1 MKAALIK
8 IYFKGGVLVPFYL
21 SCVISFFFFLI
32 IANNYN
38 FNMSAVWSD
47 SALYEILKITFFS
60 GLTGL
65 CSITVFLNSY
75 RKIAKIFWYSF
86 LSFVLLPYSF
96 IAFVF
101 IVQVDWQIPPM
112 AALYSVTFF
121 FHVIGPIISFQSFRA
136 TVLLNPN
143 DKEIMNE
150 ENDGYTM
157 LNIDKNVKDPI
168 SIGCDAS
175 EPK

>member
-21 SCVISFFFFLI
+21 SCVISFFFFWI
-32 IANNYN
+32 IADSSNYN
-38 FNMSAVWSD
+38 LRAVWND
-47 SALYEILKITFFS
+47 RALYEILKITFFS

-65 CSITVFLNSY
+65 CSITIFLNSLG
-75 RKIAKIFWYSF
+75 KIAKSFWYSF

-96 IAFVF
+96 IAFIF
-101 IVQVDWQIPPM
+101 IVLVDWKVHVL
-112 AALYSVTFF
+112 AALYCVTFF

-143 DKEIMNE
+143 DKEIMNDE
-150 ENDGYTM
+150 SGDAIMRNS
-157 LNIDKNVKDPI
+157 DKNAQV
-168 SIGCDAS
+168 CDATNVS
-175 EPK
+175 